1 MRTINNPSF
10 IIILVLT
17 LNLNLVLNLTQQ
29 KETPQIEGLF
39 IWRVFEKY
47 FTVVSLYGFHK

>member
-10 IIILVLT
+10 III
-17 LNLNLVLNLTQQ
+17 LVLNLTQQ